1 MGMRGK
7 LNFGLLSGAAAV
19 LCLAALG
26 AAWFRQSNVESAG
39 SVTVKLPPAQPM
51 PKPQFSFR

>member
-1 MGMRGK
+1 MRGK

-26 AAWFRQSNVESAG
+26 AAWFRQSNLESTG
-39 SVTVKLPPAQPM
+39 SVTVKLPPAQPI